1 MKFLAPLAVV
11 VVLVISAYLVCTL
24 YGETPEQKEMLASAE
39 SFFVDLKHGRYLNV
53 WRSLTE
59 FSKGKIL
66 ESIVKKGKNL
76 DKSLLRED
84 FDRCGELCKAY
95 WDTFLKVFD
104 PDLVLSESR
113 WQIRNFRKDRGE
125 IVIKYRDA
133 KRPAI
138 LRMFKEGDSWKVGLS
153 ESFFPK

>member
-11 VVLVISAYLVCTL
+11 VVLVISGYLVCTL

>member
-1 MKFLAPLAVV
+1 MKLLTLVALFFALAIS
-11 VVLVISAYLVCTL
+11 VLFTCTL
-24 YGETPEQKEMLASAE
+24 YAETSEQKEMLASAE